1 MGRRA
6 EAGLQNMVM
15 QGCIMWL
22 CRFKF
27 TQQKI
32 LEQSR
37 EVQHS
42 SNSTPFLPLRNEIPL
57 VNYQNI
63 EILRNSTKSGEKT
76 SKQASI
82 LTFFSLWTRG
92 RGRKRWN
99 WRANNVWFF
108 QREVKSSGFY
118 WNDPKPLG
126 LEGGREGGIHPQLSR
141 ANPDIG
147 CSSKPQER
155 GESLHILTETVYILK
170 WRLPWPR
177 PSANRKV
184 QETQSTCFSHG
195 KENTLVADYGGG
207 DATSEQADC
216 LGRAAQEYTRG
227 KETIQPLCWFIT

>member
-76 SKQASI
+76 SKQAS
-82 LTFFSLWTRG
+82 LPFFLFG
-92 RGRKRWN
+92 QGD
-99 WRANNVWFF
+99 V
-108 QREVKSSGFY
+108 E
-118 WNDPKPLG
+118 
-126 LEGGREGGIHPQLSR
+126 
-141 ANPDIG
+141 
-147 CSSKPQER
+147 ER
-155 GESLHILTETVYILK
+155 GEI
-170 WRLPWPR
+170 
-177 PSANRKV
+177 
-184 QETQSTCFSHG
+184 G
-195 KENTLVADYGGG
+195 
-207 DATSEQADC
+207 EQTMSDSS
-216 LGRAAQEYTRG
+216 RE
-227 KETIQPLCWFIT
+227 K